1 MTVLALGAHLAVS
14 TVAVAEEGF
23 AEFAAAAWPGLL
35 RYAHLLTGERASAE
49 DLVQTALLRTG
60 LRWGHVRAD
69 DPTAYVKRAIARQ
82 HLNRVTRLLRRERV
96 VDVVPDR
103 AVDDE
108 STAVVER
115 SAMWRALATLPPRQR
130 AVLVLR
136 YYEQMS
142 EREIADVLGIA
153 PGTVKST
160 ASKGLAALRH
170 RLEES

>member
-1 MTVLALGAHLAVS
+1 VTAAALDGRRAVS
-14 TVAVAEEGF
+14 TGAVAEEGF
-23 AEFAAAAWPGLL
+23 AEFADAAWPGLL

-108 STAVVER
+108 TTAVVEHT
-115 SAMWRALATLPPRQR
+115 AMWRALATLPPRQR

-136 YYEQMS
+136 YYEQLS